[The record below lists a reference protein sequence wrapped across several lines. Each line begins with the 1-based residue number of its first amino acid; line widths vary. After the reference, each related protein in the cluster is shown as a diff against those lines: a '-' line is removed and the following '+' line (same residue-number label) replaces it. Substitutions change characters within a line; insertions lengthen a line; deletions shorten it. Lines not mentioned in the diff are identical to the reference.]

1 MTLTSSTTGVPP
13 ARTAQSGDVDQL
25 LLRAAALTG
34 VCRTRK
40 LNEAVERFMPVA
52 ESLAARYAGRGIPL
66 EDLTQ
71 VAALAL
77 VKASRGYR
85 TERGSRFAAYAIP
98 SITGELR
105 RHFRDHGWDIRPTRR
120 LQELR
125 IKFRIA
131 TAELTNQ
138 QGRPPSVDDVTA
150 HLGADGAEVREM
162 LLAGEGYSTVSLDTP
177 LSLTDPEA
185 SLGDILGA
193 EDGDLVEVVDRLSV
207 DPLLAA
213 LSEHERNVLILR
225 FYADWTQQQIAGELG
240 VTQMQVSRTLN
251 KTLRRLQQAV
261 NGS

>member
-1 MTLTSSTTGVPP
+1 VTPARTTTGVPT
-13 ARTAQSGDVDQL
+13 ARISQLGPVDEL
-25 LLRAAALTG
+25 LLSAAELTG
-34 VCRTRK
+34 ASRTRK
-40 LNEAVERFMPVA
+40 LNEAVERFMPAA

-85 TERGSRFAAYAIP
+85 PERGTRFAAYAIP
-98 SITGELR
+98 SINGELR

-125 IKFRIA
+125 IKFRDA

-138 QGRPPSVDDVTA
+138 RGSSPSVDDVAA
-150 HLGADGAEVREM
+150 HLGADGQDVREM
-162 LLAGEGYSTVSLDTP
+162 LVAGEGYSTVSLDTP
-177 LSLTDPEA
+177 LNSFE
-185 SLGDILGA
+185 SESRLGETLGA
-193 EDGDLVEVVDRLSV
+193 EDGELAEVVDRLSV

-213 LSEHERNVLILR
+213 LPEYERNVLTLR

-240 VTQMQVSRTLN
+240 ITQMQVSRTLAR
-251 KTLRRLQQAV
+251 TLRRLQNAV